1 MKKYLSIINILSV
14 VIISYFL
21 LNNKVINKNII
32 IQASFICGLFE
43 ILYLK
48 YKKIFLSLTSSAILL
63 IILSYLYKIF
73 YLNNIMYMCSFL
85 LIINLY
91 KMIEDLNMNKE
102 IHSYVLLFLIPYT
115 IEKSLIYKIYDL
127 KKEIILINFTLTM
140 MYLYINFKNIKLN
153 KELIKKNLLEEIQ
166 QLIILL
172 YPFFLL
178 KRGSSKDIGILATV
192 VVILSLFL
200 NKNFKE
206 KITKKKE
213 ILIILSIISV
223 LGIII
228 SFFGNK
234 MSEYTIE
241 HFIEYLINIVI
252 FISVLL
258 INVKEETIKK
268 LGKSIYLCSFLL
280 VCNIFSLLLES
291 NFTFGRISGFWNIST
306 YSFTVG
312 LLAILFLYMSIYYEK
327 YRYMLITPILYVLV
341 LFSGTRMIWLIVGVL
356 SILICLFSKSI
367 KVYAG
372 MLVIG
377 MILTLTYKSLKPTHP
392 IKARASAY
400 FNIKSNT
407 SSGSRLYMYRE
418 AVEQFKEKPLTG
430 NGYVTYGD
438 RAYDRHKEELNNSGV
453 KNYDKI
459 LEAYGNYRYHAHSNF
474 FELLCGTGLIGI
486 ISFYGF
492 NFYLFF
498 ILLKNKIN
506 KNKEKICDIGLL
518 ILLFYH
524 MYGISDVTLYMGR
537 VTEIYLWSMG
547 IIISYVI
554 YKKNNEFS
562 GRLNE

>member
-1 MKKYLSIINILSV
+1 
-14 VIISYFL
+14 
-21 LNNKVINKNII
+21 
-32 IQASFICGLFE
+32 
-43 ILYLK
+43 
-48 YKKIFLSLTSSAILL
+48 
-63 IILSYLYKIF
+63 
-73 YLNNIMYMCSFL
+73 
-85 LIINLY
+85 
-91 KMIEDLNMNKE
+91 
-102 IHSYVLLFLIPYT
+102 
-115 IEKSLIYKIYDL
+115 
-127 KKEIILINFTLTM
+127 
-140 MYLYINFKNIKLN
+140 
-153 KELIKKNLLEEIQ
+153 
-166 QLIILL
+166 
-172 YPFFLL
+172 
-178 KRGSSKDIGILATV
+178 
-192 VVILSLFL
+192 
-200 NKNFKE
+200 
-206 KITKKKE
+206 
-213 ILIILSIISV
+213 
-223 LGIII
+223 
-228 SFFGNK
+228 
-234 MSEYTIE
+234 
-241 HFIEYLINIVI
+241 
-252 FISVLL
+252 
-258 INVKEETIKK
+258 
-268 LGKSIYLCSFLL
+268 
-280 VCNIFSLLLES
+280 
-291 NFTFGRISGFWNIST
+291 
-306 YSFTVG
+306 
-312 LLAILFLYMSIYYEK
+312 
-327 YRYMLITPILYVLV
+327 MLITPILYVLV

-430 NGYVTYGD
+430 NGYATYGD
-438 RAYDRHKEELNNSGV
+438 RAYARHQEEL
-453 KNYDKI
+453 KNIQAKDYDKI
-459 LEAYGNYRYHAHSNF
+459 STAYGNYRYHAHSNF

-554 YKKNNEFS
+554 YKKVIKED
-562 GRLNE
+562 